1 MKRLIFILAVLLL
14 NVAVFAQSDYS
25 YTLTTNNDV
34 SGTLWN
40 YTDTLGTTEA
50 IDALIRVRGGT
61 VMDLNFQVI
70 VDELSG
76 GVTATITT
84 LGSNDGVTYVAVT
97 STISGALTADGSIW
111 VKVNDFNYSYFKLLM
126 SATGS
131 STSTYK
137 CYYSIRKE

>member
-1 MKRLIFILAVLLL
+1 MASTRYLSIAQPLRIL
-14 NVAVFAQSDYS
+14 
-25 YTLTTNNDV
+25 LTTTNDA

-40 YTDTLGTTEA
+40 YADTLGTTEA